1 MLIQSKRVWIAD
13 QFISAQIEIDDNKI
27 INIYKYN
34 EKEGAYDYGNKRILP
49 GFIDIHC
56 HGAYGF
62 DTNDADEEGLRNW
75 TKKIPGEGVTAL
87 LATTIT
93 QSREVLTN
101 ALSNVAKVV
110 EEGYQGA
117 EILGIHFE
125 GPYLDMKYKGAQ
137 PQEFIAKPTIEEFKA
152 YQKVAKGLIKY
163 VTIATEVDEEYEL
176 TKYLYE
182 NGVVVSIGHSASTY
196 EEAVYAFA
204 NGARSQTHVYN
215 GMTPFNHR
223 ENGLVDLV

>member
-34 EKEGAYDYGNKRILP
+34 EKDDAYDYGNKRILP

-62 DTNDADEEGLRNW
+62 DTNDANEEGLRNW
-75 TKKIPGEGVTAL
+75 TKKIPEEGVTAL
-87 LATTIT
+87 LPTTIT

-101 ALSNVAKVV
+101 ALANIAKVV

-125 GPYLDMKYKGAQ
+125 GPYLDMKYKGSQ
-137 PQEFIAKPTIEEFKA
+137 PQEFIAKPTVEEFKA
-152 YQKVAKGLIKY
+152 YQKAAKGLIKY
-163 VTIATEVDEEYEL
+163 ITIATEVDEEY
-176 TKYLYE
+176 
-182 NGVVVSIGHSASTY
+182 
-196 EEAVYAFA
+196 
-204 NGARSQTHVYN
+204 
-215 GMTPFNHR
+215 
-223 ENGLVDLV
+223 